1 MNNSDKINLL
11 KIILIIIIF
20 LSINILS
27 AQLFKTAQLD
37 LTNDKMYTISNVT
50 KNILLDIKEPIKL
63 KLYKSEAVNKIPGLS
78 AYANRVEEFLRN
90 YSRLS
95 RGKIILDLYQPEQFS
110 VEEDQA
116 VGFGIQSIPISGSG
130 EVIYFGLAGTNSTDD
145 EDIISVFRPDRER
158 FLEYDITKLI
168 YNLSKPEK
176 VLVSVISGLPIAADP
191 QRNYE
196 PWVIYKQAGQFFD
209 LRSIGGNIKK
219 IDEDIDILLVVQP
232 NDLSETTKYAIDQF
246 VLRGGKMLA
255 FIDPHVEVKKRE
267 NRQNKKDEKKS
278 HGLYDVFKS
287 WGIEVDTGSI
297 VGDKDLAQRVT
308 AISGGRRVVTS
319 YLPWLS
325 IDERGLHREDVIT
338 SEIERVNVISA
349 GFVKILEGSN
359 LSLEPL
365 VYSSSETQIL
375 NIDKV
380 AKNPNPVQMLS
391 DFRKNA
397 TNVPIAAR
405 VSGIFSSSFPNGPPK
420 RTDQVDNTGPDPDL
434 VKNHISSSTRK
445 TSIIVV
451 ADSDI
456 LADQIWLRSG
466 GELAIPIAQNND
478 LFINM
483 LDNLSGSVGLMSLRG
498 KGLSNKPFILV
509 QNIQK
514 ESELKYRTKERE
526 LLKNLEETEQKIS
539 LLRREDKGKF
549 MLSPS
554 QKQMIEGFRL
564 DIVKIRSQ
572 LRMVQHDLQKDI
584 DNVHS
589 QLKLVNIGLVP
600 IIIGLLAII
609 VFLFRQIKYRN
620 RILVYQNRESLGK
633 K

>member
-1 MNNSDKINLL
+1 M
-11 KIILIIIIF
+11 
-20 LSINILS
+20 
-27 AQLFKTAQLD
+27 A
-37 LTNDKMYTISNVT
+37 
-50 KNILLDIKEPIKL
+50 
-63 KLYKSEAVNKIPGLS
+63 
-78 AYANRVEEFLRN
+78 
-90 YSRLS
+90 
-95 RGKIILDLYQPEQFS
+95 
-110 VEEDQA
+110 
-116 VGFGIQSIPISGSG
+116 GS
-130 EVIYFGLAGTNSTDD
+130 NSTDD

-158 FLEYDITKLI
+158 FLEYDITKLV

-176 VLVSVISGLPIAADP
+176 VVVSVLSSLPIAADP
-191 QRNYE
+191 QRNYQ
-196 PWVIYKQAGQFFD
+196 PWVVYRQAGQFFD
-209 LRSIGGNIKK
+209 LRTIGGNIKQ

-232 NDLSETTKYAIDQF
+232 NDLSKTTKYAIDQF

-255 FIDPHVEVKKRE
+255 FVDPHVEVKKS
-267 NRQNKKDEKKS
+267 NSMQNKKDEKKS
-278 HGLYDVFKS
+278 HGLYDLFKS
-287 WGIEVDTGSI
+287 WGIEVDTNSI
-297 VGDKDLAQRVT
+297 IGDKNLAQRVT

-338 SEIERVNVISA
+338 SEIERINVTSA
-349 GFVKILEGSN
+349 GFVKIKEGSN
-359 LSLEPL
+359 LSLDPL
-365 VYSSSETQIL
+365 VYSSKETQIL

-391 DFRKNA
+391 DYSKNA
-397 TNVPIAAR
+397 ENLPIAAR
-405 VSGIFSSSFPNGPPK
+405 ISGLLSTSFPNGPPK
-420 RTDQVDNTGPDPDL
+420 RTDQVDDTGPDPEL
-434 VKNHISSSTRK
+434 VKKHISSSNKK
-445 TSIIVV
+445 TSIIIV

-539 LLRREDKGKF
+539 SLRREDKGNF

-554 QKQMIEGFRL
+554 QKRMIEGFRL

-584 DNVHS
+584 DSVHS
-589 QLKLVNIGLVP
+589 KLKIINIGLVP
-600 IIIGLLAII
+600 FIIGLVAIVI
-609 VFLFRQIKYRN
+609 FLFRQVKYRN
-620 RILVYQNRESLGK
+620 RILLYQNKESIGK